1 MTHQQNK
8 DAMDLYHEWVCEFIN
23 VTGFYE
29 FVICNARAVRA
40 IGLMEE
46 RANAGIEELR
56 HAAMY
61 ASDMNQ
67 ALNSKLKTLMN

>member
-1 MTHQQNK
+1 
-8 DAMDLYHEWVCEFIN
+8 MDLYHEWVCEFIN

-29 FVICNARAVRA
+29 FAKCDNRAFKA
-40 IGLMEE
+40 IGRMEE
-46 RANAGIEELR
+46 MVDAGREELR
-56 HAAMY
+56 IVTMY